1 MTSNLGTEFI
11 RRGGTLGFLHQ
22 SGNAEDIE
30 ANQKIEKSLKDTFR
44 PEFLNRIDEIIIFSP
59 LSLEQMYKIV
69 DLQLVEIKQRLA
81 EHGLKISLS
90 KKAREW
96 LAKEGY
102 DPSFGARP
110 LQRTL
115 QKYIESPLSI
125 KILSGDFKESDEVQV
140 DFDGKEKTIIFKKK

>member
-1 MTSNLGTEFI
+1 
-11 RRGGTLGFLHQ
+11 
-22 SGNAEDIE
+22 
-30 ANQKIEKSLKDTFR
+30 
-44 PEFLNRIDEIIIFSP
+44 
-59 LSLEQMYKIV
+59 MYEIV
-69 DLQLVEIKQRLA
+69 DLQLLEIKQRLD

-115 QKYIESPLSI
+115 QKQIESPLSI
-125 KILSGDFKESDEVQV
+125 KLLSGNFKEGDEVLV
-140 DFDGKEKTIIFKKK
+140 DLDEKEETIIFKKK